1 MAHDFVKF
9 PELTNRQMQVY
20 YFQSPH
26 RQILESFTAECVRVI
41 DGDTIMVRWYGR
53 TFDFPVRFN
62 NINAPELN
70 EGGKEA
76 KSWLKARIE
85 GQTIDVL
92 VDPKLRVG
100 KFGRLLGTI
109 LHNGMSVGQ
118 EMIQTGQ
125 ANLFGRDME
134 GAVPSLE
141 KLIPSIQKQIP
152 NGK

>member
-9 PELTNRQMQVY
+9 PELTNRQMQIY
-20 YFQSPH
+20 YSQSPH
-26 RQILESFTAECVRVI
+26 RQILESFTAECRRVI

-53 TFDFPVRFN
+53 NFDFPVRFN
-62 NINAPELN
+62 NTNALELS

-92 VDPKLRVG
+92 VDPKFRVG

-109 LHNGMSVGQ
+109 HHNGMSIGQ
-118 EMIQTGQ
+118 EMIQTGL
-125 ANLFGRDME
+125 ASLFGRDKE
-134 GAVPSLE
+134 GEIPDQSNLIPMID
-141 KLIPSIQKQIP
+141 KLIPKQ
-152 NGK
+152 